1 MIIGARIDALLEEK
15 GWSQAE
21 LARRIG
27 VSQATIWKLVNGESR
42 NSKYLVL
49 IARALGTSPEY
60 LLGHTDDPHPGD
72 GWAELPPPRE
82 AGPDMSQVMM
92 IRQIDLR
99 FGAGATY
106 LDHHVEENLGAFPR
120 FWVRQFT
127 DAPAE
132 MLVWTR
138 TKGNSM
144 APTIN
149 DGEPI
154 LIDMREKSID
164 DGDLI
169 WAFAYGETGM
179 VKRLRPHP
187 DGSVEILSD
196 NQNVPPARAVDG
208 ELHLVGRVVAVLKRV

>member
-1 MIIGARIDALLEEK
+1 MVIGARIEHLIRERGITQTK
-15 GWSQAE
+15 
-21 LARRIG
+21 LANAVG
-27 VSQATIWKLVNGESR
+27 VSQAAIAQLIKGKSQGTKHLHA
-42 NSKYLVL
+42 
-49 IARALGTSPEY
+49 IARELETSPEY

-72 GWAELPPPRE
+72 GWTEPPR
-82 AGPDMSQVMM
+82 AASGPDMSQVMM

-106 LDHHVEENLGAFPR
+106 LDQHVEENLGAFPR

-179 VKRLRPHP
+179 VKRLRPLP

-208 ELHLVGRVVAVLKRV
+208 ELHLVGRVVAVMKRI

>member
-1 MIIGARIDALLEEK
+1 MIIGQRIEALLAEK

-27 VSQATIWKLVNGESR
+27 VSQATIWKLVSGESR
-42 NSKYLVL
+42 GSKYLVL
-49 IARALGTSPEY
+49 IARSLGTSPEY
-60 LLGHTDDPHPGD
+60 LMGDTDDPHPGD
-72 GWAELPPPRE
+72 GWTELQRRA
-82 AGPDMSQVMM
+82 AGPDMSQIMM

-106 LDHHVEENLGAFPR
+106 LEQHVEENLGAFPR
-120 FWVRQFT
+120 GWVRQFT

-132 MLVWTR
+132 KLVWTR

-179 VKRLRPHP
+179 IKRLRPHP

-208 ELHLVGRVVAVLKRV
+208 ELHLVGRVVAVLKRI

>member
-1 MIIGARIDALLEEK
+1 MVIGARIEHLIRELGITQTKLANAVGISQPSIAQLIK
-15 GWSQAE
+15 GKAQGTKHLHA
-21 LARRIG
+21 
-27 VSQATIWKLVNGESR
+27 
-42 NSKYLVL
+42 
-49 IARALGTSPEY
+49 IARVLGTSPEY
-60 LLGHTDDPHPGD
+60 LLGQTDDPHPGD
-72 GWAELPPPRE
+72 GWTEPPRRD
-82 AGPDMSQVMM
+82 AGPDMSQIMM